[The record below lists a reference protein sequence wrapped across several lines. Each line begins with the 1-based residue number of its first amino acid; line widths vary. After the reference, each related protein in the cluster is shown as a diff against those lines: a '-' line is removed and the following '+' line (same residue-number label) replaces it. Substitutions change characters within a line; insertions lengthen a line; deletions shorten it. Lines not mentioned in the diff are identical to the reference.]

1 MKKLFFVTAII
12 SIIICGSACKKEYTC
27 TCRIINDTGNQIA
40 TEEAT
45 FKKSNKSDA
54 ESACKNNEII
64 TAKPMEQAKCELK

>member
-1 MKKLFFVTAII
+1 MKKLFFLAAVII
-12 SIIICGSACKKEYTC
+12 TCVSACKKEYTC
-27 TCRIINDTGNQIA
+27 TCRITNDTGNQIT

-64 TAKPMEQAKCELK
+64 SPKPMEQAKCELK